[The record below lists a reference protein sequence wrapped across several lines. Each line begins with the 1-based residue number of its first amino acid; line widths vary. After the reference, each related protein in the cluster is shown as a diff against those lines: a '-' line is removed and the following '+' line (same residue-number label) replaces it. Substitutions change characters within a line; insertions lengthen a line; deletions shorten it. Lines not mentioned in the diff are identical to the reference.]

1 MQNIRLDAGA
11 AALLAR
17 LHGAGYAAYAVGGC
31 VRDSLLGRTP
41 QDWDLCTSA
50 RPEQVLALFGEG
62 QCIPTGLQ
70 HGTVTI
76 KYGGQ
81 LYETTT
87 FRTEGAYTDGRHP
100 DEVHFVPDVRQDLA
114 RRDFTINAMAYNDAE
129 GLIDPFG
136 GQQDLQ
142 QGILRAVGDP
152 ATRFEEDALRILRL
166 YRFAARF
173 GGELAARLEF
183 RTINGVAAR
192 IIALYSRMYG
202 RTPPEL
208 IRNESET
215 TPLLMRLWQ
224 DTNHEYPAESTVKD
238 LRTAITYIKNMCLT
252 DAELDELET
261 DIENLPDL
269 YRGYQKA
276 LKAAHKMDYDDQLC
290 FALQILRGAPAV
302 AAAFRKRYKYF
313 CVDESQDTSKVQH
326 EIIRV
331 LAQESGNIFMVGDED
346 QSIYGFR
353 AAYPQALMDFEKTY
367 PGAQILLME
376 QNYRSTEPILE
387 AANRFVARNR
397 YRRPKTIAP
406 TQGPGAPL
414 QIVTVPRRADQ
425 LPFLFET
432 AQHCDTG
439 TVVLFRNHE
448 SALPI
453 IDLCERR
460 GIPYA
465 CKAVDQTFFTNK
477 IVRNVTD
484 IFTLAAHPADGETF
498 LRCYYKFGVPVT
510 RAQAL
515 FACNQARQYGQ
526 GCWTALLN
534 EDSIRPR
541 TRAAMADVADG
552 LARLPK
558 MAADDAVRFLADQLG
573 YGKYLDKNGM
583 DRTKL
588 AVLEMLGAQE
598 PTPRHLLRRLEKL
611 RSIIQNHE
619 NPPGCRFLLS
629 TIHSA
634 KGLEYDRVILLDVLD
649 GILPAKPELCCRTPG
664 ETQQYEEDRR
674 LFYVAMTRARQQLV
688 LFDCAAERS
697 AFVDEVLSGLPGH
710 RKCHDAEP
718 AGRRT
723 PPPAARAPLPPV
735 DVDSI
740 TAVGAHVRHAVFGPG
755 TVESVA
761 GRRVTVRFTA
771 GPRTLDAQVVAERHL
786 MWAE

>member
-1 MQNIRLDAGA
+1 MDKTTFA
-11 AALLAR
+11 AAHMAALNPQQKTAVEAVNGPVLLLAVPGSGKTTVLITR
-17 LHGAGYAAYAVGGC
+17 LGYMTEVCGIAPESILTMTYTVAATQEM
-31 VRDSLLGRTP
+31 RS
-41 QDWDLCTSA
+41 
-50 RPEQVLALFGEG
+50 
-62 QCIPTGLQ
+62 
-70 HGTVTI
+70 
-76 KYGGQ
+76 
-81 LYETTT
+81 
-87 FRTEGAYTDGRHP
+87 
-100 DEVHFVPDVRQDLA
+100 
-114 RRDFTINAMAYNDAE
+114 
-129 GLIDPFG
+129 
-136 GQQDLQ
+136 
-142 QGILRAVGDP
+142 
-152 ATRFEEDALRILRL
+152 
-166 YRFAARF
+166 RFAARF
-173 GGELAARLEF
+173 GAALAARMEF

-192 IIALYSRMYG
+192 VIALYSRMYN

-208 IRNESET
+208 MQNESET

-224 DTNHEYPAESTVKD
+224 DINHEFPTESTVKD

-252 DAELDELET
+252 DAELDALET
-261 DIENLPDL
+261 DIDNLPEL
-269 YRGYQKA
+269 YRSYQKA
-276 LKAAHKMDYDDQLC
+276 LKSHGKMDYDDQLC

-302 AAAFRKRYKYF
+302 AAAFRRRYRYF

-326 EIIRV
+326 EIIRI

-376 QNYRSTEPILE
+376 QNYRSKEPILD

-406 TQGPGAPL
+406 TQGPGEPIR
-414 QIVTVPRRADQ
+414 IVEVRRRADQ

-432 AQHCDTG
+432 AQHCETE
-439 TVVLFRNHE
+439 TAVLFRNHE

-477 IVRNVTD
+477 IVRDVTD

-515 FACNQARQYGQ
+515 YACNQARQYGQ

-534 EDSIRPR
+534 EDAIRPR

-558 MAADDAVRFLADQLG
+558 MAADDAVCYLADRLG

-598 PTPRHLLRRLEKL
+598 PSPRHLLKRLETL
-611 RSIIQNHE
+611 RAIVQSHV
-619 NPPGCRFLLS
+619 NPPDCKFLLS

-649 GILPAKPELCCRTPG
+649 GILPAKPELCCRTAG
-664 ETQQYEEDRR
+664 ETRQYEEDRR
-674 LFYVAMTRARQQLV
+674 LFYVAMTRARQQLI
-688 LFDCAAERS
+688 LFDCVAERS
-697 AFVDEVLSGLPGH
+697 TFTEEVLAGLPGQ
-710 RKCHDAEP
+710 RRRPDAEP
-718 AGRRT
+718 AGRR
-723 PPPAARAPLPPV
+723 PAPPAVRKPLPPV
-735 DVDSI
+735 DVESI
-740 TAVGAHVRHAVFGPG
+740 TTPGAHVRHAVFGPG
-755 TVESVA
+755 TVESA
-761 GRRVTVRFTA
+761 EGRRVTVRFTA

>member
-1 MQNIRLDAGA
+1 MDKAIFETAHL
-11 AALLAR
+11 AALNDQQRAAVEAVNGPVLLLAVPGSGKTTVLITR
-17 LHGAGYAAYAVGGC
+17 LGYMTEVCGIAPEAILTMTYTVAA
-31 VRDSLLGRTP
+31 T
-41 QDWDLCTSA
+41 Q
-50 RPEQVLALFGEG
+50 E
-62 QCIPTGLQ
+62 
-70 HGTVTI
+70 
-76 KYGGQ
+76 
-81 LYETTT
+81 
-87 FRTEGAYTDGRHP
+87 
-100 DEVHFVPDVRQDLA
+100 
-114 RRDFTINAMAYNDAE
+114 M
-129 GLIDPFG
+129 
-136 GQQDLQ
+136 
-142 QGILRAVGDP
+142 RA
-152 ATRFEEDALRILRL
+152 
-166 YRFAARF
+166 RFAARF

-252 DAELDELET
+252 DTELDELET

-397 YRRPKTIAP
+397 FRRPKTIAP

-439 TVVLFRNHE
+439 TAVLFRNHE

-477 IVRNVTD
+477 IVRDVTD

-541 TRAAMADVADG
+541 TRAAMADVVDG

-697 AFVDEVLSGLPGH
+697 AFVDEVLSGH
-710 RKCHDAEP
+710 HKRHDAEP

>member
-1 MQNIRLDAGA
+1 
-11 AALLAR
+11 
-17 LHGAGYAAYAVGGC
+17 
-31 VRDSLLGRTP
+31 
-41 QDWDLCTSA
+41 
-50 RPEQVLALFGEG
+50 
-62 QCIPTGLQ
+62 
-70 HGTVTI
+70 
-76 KYGGQ
+76 
-81 LYETTT
+81 
-87 FRTEGAYTDGRHP
+87 
-100 DEVHFVPDVRQDLA
+100 
-114 RRDFTINAMAYNDAE
+114 
-129 GLIDPFG
+129 
-136 GQQDLQ
+136 
-142 QGILRAVGDP
+142 
-152 ATRFEEDALRILRL
+152 
-166 YRFAARF
+166 
-173 GGELAARLEF
+173 
-183 RTINGVAAR
+183 
-192 IIALYSRMYG
+192 MYG

-439 TVVLFRNHE
+439 TAVLFRNHE

-477 IVRNVTD
+477 IVRDVTD
-484 IFTLAAHPADGETF
+484 IFMLAAHPADGETF

-710 RKCHDAEP
+710 RKRHDAEP

>member
-1 MQNIRLDAGA
+1 MDKVIFETAHL
-11 AALLAR
+11 AALNDQQRAAVEAVNGPVLLLAVPGSGKTTVLITR
-17 LHGAGYAAYAVGGC
+17 LGYMTEVCGIAPEAILTMTYTVAA
-31 VRDSLLGRTP
+31 T
-41 QDWDLCTSA
+41 Q
-50 RPEQVLALFGEG
+50 E
-62 QCIPTGLQ
+62 
-70 HGTVTI
+70 
-76 KYGGQ
+76 
-81 LYETTT
+81 
-87 FRTEGAYTDGRHP
+87 
-100 DEVHFVPDVRQDLA
+100 
-114 RRDFTINAMAYNDAE
+114 M
-129 GLIDPFG
+129 
-136 GQQDLQ
+136 
-142 QGILRAVGDP
+142 RA
-152 ATRFEEDALRILRL
+152 
-166 YRFAARF
+166 RFAARF

-414 QIVTVPRRADQ
+414 QIVTAPRRADQ

-439 TVVLFRNHE
+439 TAVLFRNHE

-465 CKAVDQTFFTNK
+465 CKAVDQTF
-477 IVRNVTD
+477 
-484 IFTLAAHPADGETF
+484 LP
-498 LRCYYKFGVPVT
+498 T
-510 RAQAL
+510 R
-515 FACNQARQYGQ
+515 
-526 GCWTALLN
+526 
-534 EDSIRPR
+534 SS
-541 TRAAMADVADG
+541 AM
-552 LARLPK
+552 
-558 MAADDAVRFLADQLG
+558 
-573 YGKYLDKNGM
+573 
-583 DRTKL
+583 
-588 AVLEMLGAQE
+588 
-598 PTPRHLLRRLEKL
+598 
-611 RSIIQNHE
+611 
-619 NPPGCRFLLS
+619 
-629 TIHSA
+629 
-634 KGLEYDRVILLDVLD
+634 
-649 GILPAKPELCCRTPG
+649 
-664 ETQQYEEDRR
+664 
-674 LFYVAMTRARQQLV
+674 
-688 LFDCAAERS
+688 
-697 AFVDEVLSGLPGH
+697 
-710 RKCHDAEP
+710 
-718 AGRRT
+718 
-723 PPPAARAPLPPV
+723 
-735 DVDSI
+735 
-740 TAVGAHVRHAVFGPG
+740 
-755 TVESVA
+755 
-761 GRRVTVRFTA
+761 
-771 GPRTLDAQVVAERHL
+771 
-786 MWAE
+786 